1 MRISPE
7 LTILLKQWSD
17 QLPGFYYGR
26 FDIKFKSWEA
36 IQKGEDF
43 KIIEV
48 NGVNSEPTHTYQPAY
63 SILKA
68 YRDIFHHMEII
79 YEISEMNSALGY
91 KTAPL
96 KKFVSGIIRVAT
108 L

>member
-1 MRISPE
+1 M
-7 LTILLKQWSD
+7 
-17 QLPGFYYGR
+17 PGFYYEW
-26 FDIKFKSWEA
+26 FDINFKSWEA

-48 NGVNSEPTHTYQPAY
+48 NGVNSEPTLTYQPAY

-91 KTAPL
+91 KTVPL
-96 KKFVSGIIRVAT
+96 KKLVRGIIRVAT
-108 L
+108 LLT